1 MERRIIFTIV
11 KDKYLDWM
19 VVPYEVS
26 ILKNG
31 QFSAASKPIT
41 LKNVTIEIDEATRKA
56 LELCS
61 MMTYLH
67 IAKVFHFNPL
77 TFEEDLATI
86 NDKTFE
92 IIRNYLR
99 DKTDKLL
106 EILEKIIFPFIIRA
120 KEIM

>member
-1 MERRIIFTIV
+1 M
-11 KDKYLDWM
+11 
-19 VVPYEVS
+19 YEVS
-26 ILKNG
+26 ILKMVN
-31 QFSAASKPIT
+31 SAAFKPIT

-67 IAKVFHFNPL
+67 IAKVFILIHL
-77 TFEEDLATI
+77 LLKKISHTI

-92 IIRNYLR
+92 IIRNHLR

-106 EILEKIIFPFIIRA
+106 EILEK
-120 KEIM
+120 